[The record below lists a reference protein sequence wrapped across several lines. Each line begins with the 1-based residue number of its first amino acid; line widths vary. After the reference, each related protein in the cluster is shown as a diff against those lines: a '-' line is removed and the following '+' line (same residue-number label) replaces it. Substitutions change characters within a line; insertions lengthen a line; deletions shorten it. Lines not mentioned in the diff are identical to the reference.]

1 MGNTEK
7 GNPTTALPRTAQSGS
22 DAEKSLADFFK
33 KLSET
38 LDQMKNAFPKP
49 DDPKLA
55 KKFEVYSQAYQG
67 FAQNNVSKSEG
78 FSIKVKTDPKYD
90 QLTKKLIKRKREQD
104 EEFNILT
111 GQRGELKF
119 ENQ

>member
-7 GNPTTALPRTAQSGS
+7 GNQSTQLQHAVQTGS

-38 LDQMKNAFPKP
+38 LDQLKNAYPKP
-49 DDPKLA
+49 EDPKLA
-55 KKFEVYSQAYQG
+55 KRFEVYSQAYQG

-78 FSIKVKTDPKYD
+78 FSLKVKTDPRYD
-90 QLTKKLIKRKREQD
+90 KENKKLIKRKREQD